1 MAQGFNGK
9 VFFVTGGNSGIGA
22 AATRALAARGANVV
36 FTGRRPDENA
46 RAIDAA
52 RGLEGRVLA
61 VDADMTVERDVERA
75 LGLVDAEFGRLDGAF
90 NNAGGGRHLGPTASL
105 SQAAWEAE
113 LAANLGSKFLCLKHE
128 LPRLR
133 EGGVVLNMASV
144 AGAVGFAGVAA
155 YSAAMQGV
163 VGLTRSVAVE
173 YAKAG
178 VRVNAL
184 VLGGVDTP
192 LFRTTMGAT
201 EASAAHIAG
210 LHAVGR
216 VATPAEIAETVVF
229 LLSDASSFVTG
240 AALAV
245 DGGLTAQ

>member
-61 VDADMTVERDVERA
+61 VDA
-75 LGLVDAEFGRLDGAF
+75 EFGRLDGAF
-90 NNAGGGRHLGPTASL
+90 NNAGGCRHLGPTASL

-144 AGAVGFAGVAA
+144 AGAVGFAGAAA
-155 YSAAMQGV
+155 YGAAMQGV

-201 EASAAHIAG
+201 EASAAHMAG